1 MYDTEVLTITEKL
14 QNDCHNLVKELMNQ
28 LPKLS
33 IQDAA
38 NVWIFNKLAD
48 IEFRLRQIEK

>member
-1 MYDTEVLTITEKL
+1 
-14 QNDCHNLVKELMNQ
+14 MNQ

-33 IQDAA
+33 IQDAT